1 MHIGWDWARDSHDV
15 TVMDAGGGVVERF
28 SLIHDEVGLD
38 EALGRLRRLGQP
50 AELAVAIEATA
61 SLVIDRL
68 LDAGHPVVPIHPNAF
83 HATRPR
89 WGASKAK
96 SDPGDSY
103 KLADYLRTEG
113 HRLRRI
119 HPLDP
124 ATAEL
129 QALVRMREDHV
140 GAKVAATNQLRALC
154 ERHWPG
160 AAAIFARLDSAI
172 ALAFLADYPTP
183 GSAQRLGEARMGMF
197 CGRHSYCGRRSPGEL
212 LERLRRAP
220 VARSPIGERPLAGLV
235 RAQVR
240 LVDSLLETIAELDGA
255 IGAALVVHPKA
266 ALFAQMPRI
275 GEISLAQ
282 VLAEVGPILDRA
294 ADVDQACAEAGAA
307 PVTKESGKGRAVVFR
322 WAVNTR
328 ARDAL
333 GIFADNSRHGS
344 AWAATAY
351 GDARRRGKRHP
362 HAVRILMRSWV
373 RVMWVCWHSETPYD
387 PSLHGAERRLQEAA
401 VG

>member
-15 TVMDAGGGVVERF
+15 TVMDAGGGVLERF
-28 SLIHDEVGLD
+28 SLSHDEVGLD
-38 EALGRLRRLGQP
+38 EALGRLRSLGPP
-50 AELAVAIEATA
+50 AELEVAIEATA
-61 SLVIDRL
+61 GLVVDRL

-89 WGASKAK
+89 SGASKAK
-96 SDPGDSY
+96 SDPGDGY
-103 KLADYLRTEG
+103 KLAEYLRTEG
-113 HRLRRI
+113 HRLRRL

-140 GAKVAATNQLRALC
+140 RAKVAAANQLRALC

-160 AAAIFARLDSAI
+160 AVAIFACLDSSI
-172 ALAFLADYPTP
+172 GLAFLGDCPTQV
-183 GSAQRLGEARMGMF
+183 SAERLGEARMAMF
-197 CGRHSYCGRRSPGEL
+197 CRRHRYCGRRSPGEL
-212 LERLRRAP
+212 LERLRGAP
-220 VARSPIGERPLAGLV
+220 VARSPIGEQTLAELV
-235 RAQVR
+235 RAQVG
-240 LVDSLLETIAELDGA
+240 LVGSLLETIAELDGA
-255 IGAALVVHPKA
+255 IGAALLVHPKA
-266 ALFAQMPRI
+266 GLFAQMPRI
-275 GEISLAQ
+275 GEIHLAQ
-282 VLAEVGPILDRA
+282 VVAEVGPILDRA

-344 AWAATAY
+344 TWAATAY
-351 GDARRRGKRHP
+351 GDARRRGKRHS

-387 PSLHGAERRLQEAA
+387 PSLHGAERRLQGAA
-401 VG
+401 VA